1 MIDPQSMSSPRTAR
15 SNSISSLRSESERHL
30 RFSLARMASHEAT
43 EIPSTHQEETEEQDE
58 ATLISPRG
66 SASTDTKNS
75 GLHED
80 SDLHEDSRKKHI
92 EHEVEYALEE
102 GIEAATGTAF
112 QSSAS
117 FTTDDGRA
125 ASGEKTGRR
134 SSDGREAAAEGE
146 DLEAQDG
153 GQSGSGKGKKRK
165 TVELQDQTNLLPV
178 KQVIVVFAGLSAA
191 LFCSL
196 LDQTM

>member
-1 MIDPQSMSSPRTAR
+1 MSGPHSISSPRTAR
-15 SNSISSLRSESERHL
+15 SNSLSSLRSDSERHL

-43 EIPSTHQEETEEQDE
+43 EIPHTHPEEPEEADE

-66 SASTDTKNS
+66 SAALTNTEKLRHSQT
-75 GLHED
+75 E
-80 SDLHEDSRKKHI
+80 SREKRI
-92 EHEVEYALEE
+92 EHEAEYALEE

-112 QSSAS
+112 QSNAS
-117 FTTDDGRA
+117 LTTDDAHA
-125 ASGEKTGRR
+125 ASGEQTER
-134 SSDGREAAAEGE
+134 SSLDGRGNEAEDQ

-153 GQSGSGKGKKRK
+153 ERTETGKGKKRK

-178 KQVIVVFAGLSAA
+178 RQVIVVFAGLSAA

>member
-1 MIDPQSMSSPRTAR
+1 MSDPQSMPSPRTAR

-43 EIPSTHQEETEEQDE
+43 DIPHTHHEEPEEQDE

-66 SASTDTKNS
+66 SANSTSTESSNS
-75 GLHED
+75 QKE
-80 SDLHEDSRKKHI
+80 SRKKHI
-92 EHEVEYALEE
+92 EHEAEYALEE

-125 ASGEKTGRR
+125 ASGEQTGRR

-153 GQSGSGKGKKRK
+153 EQSGSGKGKKQRK

>member
-1 MIDPQSMSSPRTAR
+1 
-15 SNSISSLRSESERHL
+15 
-30 RFSLARMASHEAT
+30 MASHEAT
-43 EIPSTHQEETEEQDE
+43 EIPHTHAEEPEEADE

-66 SASTDTKNS
+66 SAASTKTKKLKHS
-75 GLHED
+75 KTE
-80 SDLHEDSRKKHI
+80 SREKRI
-92 EHEVEYALEE
+92 EHEAEEVLEE

-112 QSSAS
+112 QSNTSLTSDNAHV
-117 FTTDDGRA
+117 T
-125 ASGEKTGRR
+125 SGEQTEW
-134 SSDGREAAAEGE
+134 SSLDNRENGAEDQ

-153 GQSGSGKGKKRK
+153 EPTESGKGKKRK

-178 KQVIVVFAGLSAA
+178 RQVIVVFAGLSAA